1 VTRPAGSRA
10 EPRAVIVVTGSELVR
25 GDRRDANGPYLAR
38 ELSHLGLEPA
48 RIVLVGDRPELLAP
62 ALVEAVEADICL
74 VSGGLG
80 PTHDDRT
87 IELLARATGR
97 ALAVDPELEREIE
110 GLGRG
115 ISTRLGR
122 PYADFEAGVR
132 KQATLPAG
140 GVALGIAGTA
150 PAVILDH
157 DGRVAVA
164 LPGPPGELRRL
175 WPNVLAHPAFAR
187 IVASAR
193 PRVHRTIRFFGP
205 AEAAVAAL
213 LAASGE
219 AEDGLEVTVCARG
232 LEIHVDLFAEP
243 DAEERAA
250 VLARSLRDAFPDE
263 VFAEDDERPVEE
275 LVLELARTRRLTLA
289 TAESSTGGLVA
300 ARLTDVPGSSDVYLG
315 GIVAYSNEVK
325 VRELDVPEGL
335 LREHGAVSAEV
346 AAAMAAGARV
356 RVGADV
362 AVAVTGIAGP
372 GGGSAEKPVGLVY
385 IAAESPDD
393 DSLSSVQIPGDREA
407 VRERA
412 AALALH
418 TLRRLLS
425 QKARHAR
432 E

>member
-1 VTRPAGSRA
+1 MPGPLAS
-10 EPRAVIVVTGSELVR
+10 PRAVIVVTGSELVR

-38 ELSHLGLEPA
+38 ELSRLGLEPA
-48 RIVLVGDRPELLAP
+48 RIVLVGDRPELLAA
-62 ALVEAVEADICL
+62 ALAEAVEADLCL

-97 ALAVDPELEREIE
+97 AVAVDPHLAREIE
-110 GLGRG
+110 RLGREF
-115 ISTRLGR
+115 SARLQR

-132 KQATLPAG
+132 KQATLPVG
-140 GVALGIAGTA
+140 GVSLGIAGTA
-150 PAVILDH
+150 PAVLLEH

-175 WPNVLAHPAFAR
+175 WPNAVNHPAFERVVAR
-187 IVASAR
+187 AR

-205 AEAAVAAL
+205 PEAAVAAAL
-213 LAASGE
+213 TRSGE
-219 AEDGLEVTVCARG
+219 VENGLEVTVCARG

-243 DAEERAA
+243 EAEERAA
-250 VLARSLRDAFPDE
+250 ALARSLRDAFPGD

-275 LVLELARTRRLTLA
+275 LVLELARTRGLTLA

-300 ARLTDVPGSSDVYLG
+300 VRLTDVPGASDVFLG
-315 GIVAYSNEVK
+315 AVVAYANDVK
-325 VRELDVPEGL
+325 VGELGVPEDV

-346 AAAMAAGARV
+346 AAAMAAGAR
-356 RVGADV
+356 RRHAADV

-372 GGGSAEKPVGLVY
+372 AGGTAEKPVGLVY
-385 IAAESPDD
+385 VAAQSADG
-393 DSLSSVQIPGDREA
+393 DSLASVQIPGDREA

-412 AALALH
+412 TALALH
-418 TLRRLLS
+418 ALRRLLS
-425 QKARHAR
+425 QSATHPR